1 MAIISI
7 ISQCDRVWS
16 KCVVLYSNDYKVE
29 HSSVILISKV
39 NEISQRLASI
49 LLENT
54 YFLAECENLNL
65 DQRAGMLSF
74 QELL

>member
-1 MAIISI
+1 M
-7 ISQCDRVWS
+7 
-16 KCVVLYSNDYKVE
+16 
-29 HSSVILISKV
+29 ISKV
-39 NEISQRLASI
+39 NEIPQRLASI

-54 YFLAECENLNL
+54 DFLAECENLNL